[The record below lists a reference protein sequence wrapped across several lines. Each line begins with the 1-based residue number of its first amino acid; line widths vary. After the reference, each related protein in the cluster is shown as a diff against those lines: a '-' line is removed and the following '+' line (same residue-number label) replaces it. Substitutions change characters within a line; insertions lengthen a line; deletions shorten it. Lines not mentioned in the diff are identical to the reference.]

1 MEGLE
6 KKDVIALFIANSF
19 LFFFQGLTKVIYVP
33 LVTPIESS
41 FEVGST
47 EAGLLITLV
56 YLGYALARFPSGI
69 LADIFGCPKVIA
81 GTGLLMSAS
90 LMLVG
95 ISPNFYAMALFSF
108 IMGASTGLYVTAGYS
123 YSVILGQDRFETV
136 STALLETFGGI
147 SGLVAPLFVVLIW
160 ETLGLSVSAFFYIM
174 AAGALLASV
183 IFIWLAKKND
193 LLAAENSKEAG
204 ASGESASLADIW
216 PKLKGTVK
224 ILKEPAIN
232 RFIIWSTLVGGFGA
246 FAIKGFES
254 FIPSFLHNAGGYSF
268 SNANQLFAIVAI
280 SGLITKM
287 VVAWAAD
294 KFGSKRILFVFYI
307 FNFILFFYLTTA
319 PGNIGVIATLIFFGV
334 TFKSHNTVINSYV
347 LKVMPKEYQGTGFG
361 LFSTLYTAIYSAGAV
376 FTGFIADQAGSL
388 VIGMRAAVIGVIIA
402 FVCLALFKVFVK
414 VQELKAAGGRP

>member
-1 MEGLE
+1 MEELE
-6 KKDVIALFIANSF
+6 KRDIIALFIANSF
-19 LFFFQGLTKVIYVP
+19 LFFFQGITKYIYVP

-90 LMLVG
+90 LLLVG
-95 ISPNFYAMALFSF
+95 ISPNFYAMAVFSF

-160 ETLGLSVSAFFYIM
+160 ESLGLPISAFFYIM

-183 IFIWLAKKND
+183 IFIWLANKNN
-193 LLAAENSKEAG
+193 LLTNESEERNG
-204 ASGESASLADIW
+204 AISESASLADIW
-216 PKLKGTVK
+216 PKIKDAVV

-232 RFIIWSTLVGGFGA
+232 RFIIWATLVGGFGA

-254 FIPSFLHNAGGYSF
+254 FIPSFLHNIGGYSF
-268 SNANQLFAIVAI
+268 SHANQLFTILAI

-294 KFGSKRILFVFYI
+294 KFGSKRILFIFYI
-307 FNFILFFYLTTA
+307 FNFTLFFYLTTT
-319 PGNIGVIATLIFFGV
+319 PGHIGVIATLIFFGI

-376 FTGFIADQAGSL
+376 FTGFIADQSGSL
-388 VIGMRAAVIGVIIA
+388 VIGMRAAVFGVIVA
-402 FVCLALFKVFVK
+402 FICLILFKVFVK

>member
-6 KKDVIALFIANSF
+6 KRDVIALFIANSF
-19 LFFFQGLTKVIYVP
+19 LFFFQGITKFIYVP

-69 LADIFGCPKVIA
+69 LADIFGCPRVIA

-90 LMLVG
+90 LLLVG
-95 ISPNFYAMALFSF
+95 ISPNFYAMAAFSF
-108 IMGASTGLYVTAGYS
+108 LMGASTGLYVTAGYS

-160 ETLGLSVSAFFYIM
+160 ETLGLPISAFFYIM

-183 IFIWLAKKND
+183 IFIWLAKKNN
-193 LLAAENSKEAG
+193 LLAAESQKQGG
-204 ASGESASLADIW
+204 ASAGSASVADIW
-216 PKLKGTVK
+216 PKVKGAVT

-232 RFIIWSTLVGGFGA
+232 RFIIWATLVGGFGA

-254 FIPSFLHNAGGYSF
+254 FIPSFLHNLGGYSF
-268 SNANQLFAIVAI
+268 SSANQLFTILAI

-287 VVAWAAD
+287 AVAWAAD

-307 FNFILFFYLTTA
+307 FNFTLFFYLTSA
-319 PGNIGVIATLIFFGV
+319 PEHFGVIATLILFGI

-361 LFSTLYTAIYSAGAV
+361 LFSTLYTAIYSLGAV
-376 FTGFIADQAGSL
+376 FTGFIADQAGNL
-388 VIGMRAAVIGVIIA
+388 VIGMQAAVIGVVIA
-402 FVCLALFKVFVK
+402 FACLALFRVFVK
-414 VQELKAAGGRP
+414 IDELKSAGGRP

>member
-1 MEGLE
+1 MEGLGKRE
-6 KKDVIALFIANSF
+6 VIALFIANSF
-19 LFFFQGLTKVIYVP
+19 LFFFQGITKFIYVP

-95 ISPNFYAMALFSF
+95 ISPNFMAMAVFSF

-160 ETLGLSVSAFFYIM
+160 ETLGLPISILFFIM

-183 IFIWLAKKND
+183 IFIWLAKKNN
-193 LLAAENSKEAG
+193 LLEAESRKQGG

-216 PKLKGTVK
+216 PKVKGTVAV
-224 ILKEPAIN
+224 LKEPAIN

-254 FIPSFLHNAGGYSF
+254 FIPSFLHNLGGYSF

-307 FNFILFFYLTTA
+307 FNFALFFYLTTA
-319 PGNIGVIATLIFFGV
+319 PGHIGVIATLMLFGI

-376 FTGFIADQAGSL
+376 FTGFIADQTGNL
-388 VIGMRAAVIGVIIA
+388 VIGMRAAVIGVVIA
-402 FVCLALFKVFVK
+402 FVCLVLFKFFVK
-414 VQELKAAGGRP
+414 IQKLKAAGGRP

>member
-1 MEGLE
+1 MEELE
-6 KKDVIALFIANSF
+6 KRDIIALFIANSF
-19 LFFFQGLTKVIYVP
+19 LFFFQGITKYIYVP

-90 LMLVG
+90 LLLVG
-95 ISPNFYAMALFSF
+95 ISPNFYAMAVFSF

-160 ETLGLSVSAFFYIM
+160 ESLGLPISAFFYIM

-183 IFIWLAKKND
+183 IFIWLANKNNLLKND
-193 LLAAENSKEAG
+193 SEGKNG
-204 ASGESASLADIW
+204 AISESASLADIW
-216 PKLKGTVK
+216 PKIKDAVE

-232 RFIIWSTLVGGFGA
+232 RFIIWATLVGGFGA

-254 FIPSFLHNAGGYSF
+254 FIPSFLHNIGGYSF
-268 SNANQLFAIVAI
+268 SHANQLFTILAI

-294 KFGSKRILFVFYI
+294 KFGSKRILFIFYI
-307 FNFILFFYLTTA
+307 FNFTLFFYLTTT
-319 PGNIGVIATLIFFGV
+319 PGHIGVIATLIFFGI

-376 FTGFIADQAGSL
+376 FTGFIADQSGSL
-388 VIGMRAAVIGVIIA
+388 VIGMRAAVFGVIVA
-402 FVCLALFKVFVK
+402 FICLILFKVFVK